1 MIFPST
7 GQSVHNVQLK
17 FPGAPQIPKL
27 VRTDSEK
34 KLLVTD
40 VEPTE
45 QGTKVKF
52 VHNGIHLVMYEHSKT
67 TEDEVGVT
75 CNTSFYVNALSNKNS
90 FTELNFADQRQR

>member
-1 MIFPST
+1 MIFPTT
-7 GQSVHNVQLK
+7 GQSVHAVQIK

-52 VHNGIHLVMYEHSKT
+52 VHKGIHLVMYENSKA
-67 TEDEVGVT
+67 TEDEVSFIQVT
-75 CNTSFYVNALSNKNS
+75 TFVVYYF
-90 FTELNFADQRQR
+90 FTHLI

>member
-1 MIFPST
+1 MLHCRQLAGPTSDIMIFPTT
-7 GQSVHNVQLK
+7 GQSVHAVQLK

-52 VHNGIHLVMYEHSKT
+52 VHKGIHLVMYENSKT
-67 TEDEVGVT
+67 SEDEVGV
-75 CNTSFYVNALSNKNS
+75 
-90 FTELNFADQRQR
+90 